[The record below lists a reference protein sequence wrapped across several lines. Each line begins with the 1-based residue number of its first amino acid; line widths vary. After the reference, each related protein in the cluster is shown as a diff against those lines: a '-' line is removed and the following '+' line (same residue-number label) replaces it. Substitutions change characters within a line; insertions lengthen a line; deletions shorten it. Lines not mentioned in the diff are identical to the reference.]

1 MSMIRNYLFYKYLV
15 IGFGLSYLFDI
26 TAIKLS
32 QFSKI
37 EITSSNYRWF
47 FIHFLFNSIITIIGS
62 YDLMLCIEIS
72 KCATVEWING
82 DIIYGLL
89 TSFHLYHSL
98 YFNLTKTDIIHHVS
112 TAFLSTPLIITY
124 HRYPTAIVGV
134 WFMSGLPGAID
145 YFLLWLVKMGYFDSM
160 LEKKIYVWLSVWLRA
175 PGCVLTSTLQL
186 GLYNIID
193 KLSWV
198 EIIAIIWDT
207 SIVYLNGIYFMH
219 DTVSKYYLKNKIDE
233 NKIYN

>member
-1 MSMIRNYLFYKYLV
+1 MLILNVNTRVLFLV
-15 IGFGLSYLFDI
+15 FRGGHRTL
-26 TAIKLS
+26 
-32 QFSKI
+32 
-37 EITSSNYRWF
+37 
-47 FIHFLFNSIITIIGS
+47 
-62 YDLMLCIEIS
+62 LMLCIDIN
-72 KCATVEWING
+72 KCATIEWING

-98 YFNLTKTDIIHHVS
+98 YFKLTKTDIIHHVS

-160 LEKKIYVWLSVWLRA
+160 LEKKIYVWLSVWIRA
-175 PGCVLTSTLQL
+175 PGCVVTCTLQL
-186 GLYNIID
+186 GFYNIID
-193 KLSWV
+193 KLSMV
-198 EIIAIIWDT
+198 EIMVIIWDT

-219 DTVSKYYLKNKIDE
+219 DTVSKYYLKSK
-233 NKIYN
+233 